1 VIALELDAR
10 RAPFLHDNP
19 SVVHR
24 SRIGSFIVFFLA
36 PSHTGPEPIGSQRWR
51 VPVASEAIGG
61 WAPLSIAYS
70 PLWIARAGGM
80 AVPVRRSDL
89 GLVEVAIPPGTTE
102 VEMEHRP
109 GAAEWAGAGL
119 SVLSMALLASIGFR
133 RART

>member
-1 VIALELDAR
+1 M
-10 RAPFLHDNP
+10 
-19 SVVHR
+19 
-24 SRIGSFIVFFLA
+24 FFLA
-36 PSHTGPEPIGSQRWR
+36 ESHTRPELIGSQRWR

-80 AVPVRRSDL
+80 AVAVRRSDL

-109 GAAEWAGAGL
+109 GAAEWAGVGL
-119 SVLSMALLASIGFR
+119 SVLSVPLLASIGVR